1 MELKIILL
9 LANIYL
15 FLKAIASVQRSLY
28 FDRLGREGK
37 GQRLDWSPKNI
48 QTKEVFLYAKSN

>member
-1 MELKIILL
+1 MELIIILL

-15 FLKAIASVQRSLY
+15 VLKAIANVQRSLY

-37 GQRLDWSPKNI
+37 GGRLDWT
-48 QTKEVFLYAKSN
+48 TKKHSN

>member
-9 LANIYL
+9 LASIYL

-37 GQRLDWSPKNI
+37 GQHLDWSPK
-48 QTKEVFLYAKSN
+48 KHSK

>member
-9 LANIYL
+9 LASIYL

-28 FDRLGREGK
+28 FDRLGREEK
-37 GQRLDWSPKNI
+37 GQRLDWT
-48 QTKEVFLYAKSN
+48 TKKHSN

>member
-15 FLKAIASVQRSLY
+15 FLKAIASVQRSL
-28 FDRLGREGK
+28 LH
-37 GQRLDWSPKNI
+37 SM
-48 QTKEVFLYAKSN
+48 T

>member
-9 LANIYL
+9 LASIYL

-28 FDRLGREGK
+28 FDRLALED
-37 GQRLDWSPKNI
+37 GQRRNGQRPDWIIDPKE
-48 QTKEVFLYAKSN
+48 TEKED

>member
-15 FLKAIASVQRSLY
+15 LLKAIASVQRSLC

-37 GQRLDWSPKNI
+37 GRRLDWSPKK
-48 QTKEVFLYAKSN
+48 TFKLRKY